1 MTSLLQ
7 KQRDSSYGGGGAAA
21 AAGGGGGDYG
31 SIHVGDLDPN
41 NNGST
46 NFINNND
53 DDHSSYSS
61 LINNN
66 NNTRRRYSSSHGM
79 ILLNDSITSLSELP
93 RSLSHLSGSIRE
105 SLRDSLLN
113 VSGGGSKCSVRDLQG
128 QSTIFKSSFNLIKN
142 LVGAGVLALPS
153 GV

>member
-31 SIHVGDLDPN
+31 SLHVGDLDPN

-61 LINNN
+61 MIN
-66 NNTRRRYSSSHGM
+66 NNTRRRSSHGM

-128 QSTIFKSSFNLIKN
+128 QSTILKSSFNLIKN